1 MKHKHVTKN
10 QYEHRLL
17 NVIDYIYEHV
27 DGELDVNAL
36 ADVACMSN
44 YHFHRIYREFAGET
58 INVTVRRMRLLK
70 AAALLLRSN
79 LTQQQ
84 IAKEVGYGSVEAF
97 NRAFSKHYGETPH
110 QYRITRVE
118 ERVTLLYPKSN
129 KEYTIMYQVEQHTV
143 PAMSL
148 IGVEHKGDYM
158 KIGQAFEKLSVMAS
172 KLGLINE
179 NTRFFGIYYDDP
191 KTVEQD
197 KLSAKACIS
206 VDVTQLPEE
215 HQFELLNIPS
225 SKVVSLLFEGD
236 YPELEKP
243 YDWLFGEYLPQS
255 NFQLKDF
262 PPFEEYLNDAK
273 NTPPQQLLTRIYCL
287 TA

>member
-84 IAKEVGYGSVEAF
+84 IAKQVGYGSVEAF

-110 QYRITRVE
+110 QYRIARVE

-225 SKVVSLLFEGD
+225 SKAVSLLFEGD

-255 NFQLKDF
+255 NYQLKDF

>member
-84 IAKEVGYGSVEAF
+84 IAKQVGYGSVEAF

-191 KTVEQD
+191 KTVEQG

-225 SKVVSLLFEGD
+225 SQAVSLLFEGD

>member
-84 IAKEVGYGSVEAF
+84 IAKQVGYGSVEAF

>member
-10 QYEHRLL
+10 QYERRLL

-84 IAKEVGYGSVEAF
+84 IAKQVGYGSVEAF

-215 HQFELLNIPS
+215 HQFELLNIPP
-225 SKVVSLLFEGD
+225 SKAVSLLFEGD

-255 NFQLKDF
+255 NYQLKDF

>member
-84 IAKEVGYGSVEAF
+84 IAKQVGYGSVEAF

-110 QYRITRVE
+110 QYRIMRVE